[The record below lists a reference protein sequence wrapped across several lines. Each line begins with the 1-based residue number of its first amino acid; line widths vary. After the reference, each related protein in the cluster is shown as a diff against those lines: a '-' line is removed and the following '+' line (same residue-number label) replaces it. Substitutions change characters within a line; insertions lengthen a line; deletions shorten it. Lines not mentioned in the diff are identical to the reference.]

1 MLIAERL
8 KHKGLRER
16 KETDPKLEF
25 VVGFYFFIGTISL
38 SGAYSLFLINGD
50 C

>member
-25 VVGFYFFIGTISL
+25 VVGFYFL
-38 SGAYSLFLINGD
+38 SGLLVCLGHIPSF
-50 C
+50 